1 MKLLSVRDA
10 RERILKHFQPVATET
25 LPLQECAGRVLA
37 SDILST
43 DLPIFDNSSVDGF
56 AVMAADAAGASPERP
71 RLLRVVA
78 DVPAGAAPDVSLHRG
93 ESARIMTG
101 APLPAGADAVVMVE
115 DTDFTSRE
123 ADSRPPAQVSLR
135 RAVAPGENVRKRG
148 MDLKSGRTV
157 FTAGHAI
164 RAQDLGMIAML
175 NCAEVTVYRRPR
187 VAIFSSGNEL
197 VPPGGS
203 LPPGKIRETN
213 SHVLAA
219 LITGIGCEVLSLG
232 IAPDSRQAIQHLF
245 EEAVAQH
252 ADAIVSTAGVSVG
265 AMDFVRSIVEA
276 EGHIDFW
283 GVNMRPGKP
292 LAVGDYK
299 GIPFIGLPGNP
310 VSAFVGFE
318 VFARPA
324 LMHLG
329 GREPEERPR
338 LQVTLTEPVESD
350 GRESFLRA
358 VVGTREGGATARLTG
373 HQGSGNLLS
382 LVEANALLLIPA
394 GVKSLPIG
402 SRAEVWML

>member
-1 MKLLSVRDA
+1 
-10 RERILKHFQPVATET
+10 
-25 LPLQECAGRVLA
+25 
-37 SDILST
+37 
-43 DLPIFDNSSVDGF
+43 
-56 AVMAADAAGASPERP
+56 
-71 RLLRVVA
+71 
-78 DVPAGAAPDVSLHRG
+78 
-93 ESARIMTG
+93 
-101 APLPAGADAVVMVE
+101 
-115 DTDFTSRE
+115 
-123 ADSRPPAQVSLR
+123 
-135 RAVAPGENVRKRG
+135 
-148 MDLKSGRTV
+148 
-157 FTAGHAI
+157 
-164 RAQDLGMIAML
+164 MIAML

-232 IAPDSRQAIQHLF
+232 IAPDNRQAIKDLF
-245 EEAVAQH
+245 EKAVAQH

-329 GREPEERPR
+329 GRDPEERPK
-338 LQVTLTEPVESD
+338 LKVTLTEPVESD

-358 VVGTREGGATARLTG
+358 VVEAREGGATARLTG

-394 GVKSLPIG
+394 GVKSRPIG